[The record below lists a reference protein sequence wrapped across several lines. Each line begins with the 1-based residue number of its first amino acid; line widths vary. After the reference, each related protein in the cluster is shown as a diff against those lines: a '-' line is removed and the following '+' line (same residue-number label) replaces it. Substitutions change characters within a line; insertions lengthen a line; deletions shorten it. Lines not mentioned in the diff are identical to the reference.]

1 MWSRIMTRRGKF
13 EIQAILH
20 SAASSTSL
28 VSSIH
33 DSSTCLLVK
42 LHRQIPCIA
51 WVWQAHTRPWKWPA
65 MYPTGPRRPGWS
77 GLEPFTVRQVTTGE
91 KSMKRK
97 TLIPTS
103 SLPECE
109 HLHLYVNDPNTLSD
123 LSANQY
129 PREGSTTTSN
139 SVVPASALIP
149 LVLPVPQLCSWHV
162 LLYGQ
167 VIATL
172 RSLAAST

>member
-1 MWSRIMTRRGKF
+1 MIVDDPVHRYLRIGSMWSRIMTRRGKF

-20 SAASSTSL
+20 SAASLTSL

-42 LHRQIPCIA
+42 QHRQIPCIA

-77 GLEPFTVRQVTTGE
+77 GSEPFTVRQVTTGE

-109 HLHLYVNDPNTLSD
+109 HLHRYVMI
-123 LSANQY
+123 
-129 PREGSTTTSN
+129 
-139 SVVPASALIP
+139 LIP
-149 LVLPVPQLCSWHV
+149 CPTYPLINTQGKDQL
-162 LLYGQ
+162 LLQ
-167 VIATL
+167 IQWSQL
-172 RSLAAST
+172 QR